1 MCGVLARST
10 ACSHARSL
18 ADTSACLQIRN
29 HTSLPNEYPLPLS
42 MSVTLFSHLVF
53 HLILLPWMCPW
64 CAHQFFLRVVWTPLP
79 AFFTLQGYN
88 VEGVHLVSCEVAQTP
103 IADVFFPLP
112 SLRSPR
118 VLGTV
123 AEGTQFEQRKVLL
136 IG

>member
-1 MCGVLARST
+1 MLT
-10 ACSHARSL
+10 
-18 ADTSACLQIRN
+18 N
-29 HTSLPNEYPLPLS
+29 
-42 MSVTLFSHLVF
+42 
-53 HLILLPWMCPW
+53 
-64 CAHQFFLRVVWTPLP
+64 FFCVVWTPLP
-79 AFFTLQGYN
+79 AFFPLQGYN